1 MANMNDYKETEAYK
15 KLTAKQ
21 KKNIDGLFAYRRF
34 LVATVTT
41 IPHEQAWGAAAL
53 LQHAEAFADAKG
65 EKK

>member
-1 MANMNDYKETEAYK
+1 MATMNDYKETEAYK

-34 LVATVTT
+34 LVSIVTT
-41 IPHEQAWGAAAL
+41 LPHEQAWGVAAMM
-53 LQHAEAFADAKG
+53 QHAEVFADAKG